1 MIAIITID
9 LFYPQK
15 VDECSNRIAQGMKE
29 LDDMETDE
37 NKEYVNIV
45 TWEWALSHGNGP

>member
-1 MIAIITID
+1 
-9 LFYPQK
+9 
-15 VDECSNRIAQGMKE
+15 MKE

-45 TWEWALSHGNGP
+45 TWEWALSHGNGPCHMGMGLETWEWALKHRNGP